1 MIHKDLR
8 ILIADPQHFQ
18 RMMIERS
25 FNRLGYYRVAPVQSL
40 VELLTLVDSECTTFD
55 VVLANAE
62 LGAGALDL
70 AGYFLDN
77 SQVRHSLIYNEPLSD
92 AGAPDLQAI
101 ECLMS
106 RLEASLRREA
116 MSWDQ
121 AVPMQCS
128 A

>member
-25 FNRLGYYRVAPVQSL
+25 FNRFGYYRIAPVQSL
-40 VELLTLVDSECTTFD
+40 IELLTLVDCECTTFD
-55 VVLANAE
+55 VVLVNAD
-62 LGAGALDL
+62 LGAGPLDL

-77 SQVRHSLIYNEPLSD
+77 PQVRQWLIYNEPLSD
-92 AGAPDLQAI
+92 AAAPDLQTI
-101 ECLMS
+101 ERLM
-106 RLEASLRREA
+106 LQVEASVKREGLT
-116 MSWDQ
+116 WEQ
-121 AVPMQCS
+121 ALPMQCR

>member
-25 FNRLGYYRVAPVQSL
+25 FNRLGYYRIAPVQSL
-40 VELLTLVDSECTTFD
+40 IELLTLVDSECATFD
-55 VVLANAE
+55 VVLVNAG

-77 SQVRHSLIYNEPLSD
+77 PQVRHSLIYNEPLSD
-92 AGAPDLQAI
+92 VAAPDLQTI

-106 RLEASLRREA
+106 RVEASA
-116 MSWDQ
+116 WQ
-121 AVPMQCS
+121 AKLAWEQALPLQCRG
-128 A
+128 